1 MANASP
7 PKRLYGALAEAA
19 RYESGYPV
27 ALRQKS
33 MHELEQIGWVS
44 RSRTGEISPGG
55 VWREVW
61 VLTDEGRKALQS
73 YLAE

>member
-1 MANASP
+1 
-7 PKRLYGALAEAA
+7 
-19 RYESGYPV
+19 
-27 ALRQKS
+27 